1 MKIVLVGYMGSG
13 KSTIGKEI
21 SKIVGIPFYDL
32 DMIIEKREQTSIKN
46 IFETK
51 GEIYFRKIEH
61 EILNDF
67 LESND
72 DFILALGGGTPC
84 YANNHVFLQNK
95 DISSFYLKM
104 SVEALVSRLKN
115 EKEKR
120 PIIANLSNENLDE
133 FVRKHLFDRNYYYL
147 QSKHIISTENKSVKE
162 ISDEIIATYSK

>member
-120 PIIANLSNENLDE
+120 PIIANLSNDELDE

>member
-21 SKIVGIPFYDL
+21 SKIVGISFYDL
-32 DMIIEKREQTSIKN
+32 DEVIEKKEQKSIKN

-72 DFILALGGGTPC
+72 SFILALGGGTPC

-120 PIIANLSNENLDE
+120 PIIANLSNDELDE

>member
-21 SKIVGIPFYDL
+21 SKIVGISFYDL
-32 DMIIEKREQTSIKN
+32 DEVIEKKEQKSIKN

-67 LESND
+67 LESKD

-120 PIIANLSNENLDE
+120 PIIANLSNDELDE

>member
-21 SKIVGIPFYDL
+21 SKIVGISFYDL
-32 DMIIEKREQTSIKN
+32 DEVIEKKEQKSIKN

-120 PIIANLSNENLDE
+120 PIIANLSNDELDE

>member
-32 DMIIEKREQTSIKN
+32 DEVIEKREQKSIKN

-61 EILNDF
+61 EILNNF
-67 LESND
+67 LEGND

-120 PIIANLSNENLDE
+120 PIIANLSNEDLDE

>member
-104 SVEALVSRLKN
+104 SVEVLVSRLKN

-120 PIIANLSNENLDE
+120 PIIANLSNEDLDE

>member
-21 SKIVGIPFYDL
+21 SKIVGISFYDL
-32 DMIIEKREQTSIKN
+32 DEVIEKKEQKSIKN

-72 DFILALGGGTPC
+72 SFILALGGGTPC

-120 PIIANLSNENLDE
+120 PIIANLSNEDLDE

>member
-21 SKIVGIPFYDL
+21 SKIVGISFYDL
-32 DMIIEKREQTSIKN
+32 DEVIEKKEQKSIKN

-72 DFILALGGGTPC
+72 SFILALGGGTPC

-120 PIIANLSNENLDE
+120 PIIANLSNDELDE

-162 ISDEIIATYSK
+162 ISEEIIATYSK